1 MDSIAQLW
9 KQAIASTNEN
19 LFKVGLLGRIEV
31 DGTPTLDVPG
41 KIHTV
46 YVRMGA
52 AGTSGLVEALNVG
65 VPRLAGI
72 PVRMLK
78 LGRLWVILGVDYSS
92 GSLTAN
98 QYNVAYHEHLPRA
111 GLGGSLSIGAPVTLT
126 IRAGKVSVPAN
137 TANVLLTPE
146 SGLTDNLDVI
156 EGGDEGQLLLLSSV
170 EGVAVKVR
178 GYTNTPGD
186 AGNIDMRGSGNDRDL
201 NDPHDSVFLVWRSAT
216 GHWEEVAPSTLNQ
229 LIGVVITSATDGQTL
244 VYEESS
250 GSWVNGTA
258 SSGGAVTSVNSQT
271 GDVVLDSD
279 DIAEGST
286 NLYISDVELIKLA
299 GIETAADVTDQAN
312 TGAAIHG
319 ATAKTTPVDADTL
332 AGIDSAASN
341 VLTRFTWANIKA
353 TLKTYFDTLYT
364 AINTAVL
371 LTGAQNIS
379 GLKSFLDGIYIRG
392 SGTNANIERLVSGTA
407 SPRIVL
413 NLRATSNGSAA
424 DDFGPAFF
432 FDINDT
438 ETSGDNPICL
448 IGGVRDGADNSG
460 AMLIRTYN
468 AGTPQ
473 NVLRITSLRN
483 LGLNTNDQFGSGQ
496 GVIGIANRA
505 VAPTTNP
512 TGGAV
517 LYAESGALKGR
528 GSGGTTTT
536 IAAAEPHCPVCGA
549 DYVVEFENDTYGYFV
564 MCLRCLADELGK
576 RPWINWQEKP
586 SGRDS

>member
-1 MDSIAQLW
+1 MNLKTRLNRAFDKAVVKADL
-9 KQAIASTNEN
+9 ASYET
-19 LFKVGLLGRIEV
+19 
-31 DGTPTLDVPG
+31 
-41 KIHTV
+41 
-46 YVRMGA
+46 A
-52 AGTSGLVEALNVG
+52 
-65 VPRLAGI
+65 
-72 PVRMLK
+72 K
-78 LGRLWVILGVDYSS
+78 LGRLNPDATVSFAVPGRPDFTYITKSDATVTIALNRGAVP
-92 GSLTAN
+92 LRAF
-98 QYNVAYHEHLPRA
+98 LPVR
-111 GLGGSLSIGAPVTLT
+111 V
-126 IRAGKVSVPAN
+126 R
-137 TANVLLTPE
+137 
-146 SGLTDNLDVI
+146 D
-156 EGGDEGQLLLLSSV
+156 EGGGYLVIAGED
-170 EGVAVKVR
+170 KVR
-178 GYTNTPGD
+178 
-186 AGNIDMRGSGNDRDL
+186 A
-201 NDPHDSVFLVWRSAT
+201 
-216 GHWEEVAPSTLNQ
+216 APSTAAGSAY
-229 LIGVVITSATDGQTL
+229 GVLPHPFTIHSDTPSSYSGAAGQVVKVKTTEDGLEFAAESGAVDSVNGQT
-244 VYEESS
+244 
-250 GSWVNGTA
+250 
-258 SSGGAVTSVNSQT
+258 GAVA
-271 GDVVLDSD
+271 LDADDLSD
-279 DIAEGST
+279 AATT
-286 NLYISDVELIKLA
+286 NKFVEAADLTKLA
-299 GIETAADVTDQAN
+299 GIESLADVTDAAN
-312 TGAAIHG
+312 VAAAIGG
-319 ATAKTTPVDADTL
+319 APEQATLEDTNRL
-332 AGIDSAASN
+332 ALTDDG
-341 VLTRFTWANIKA
+341 VLKRVAWSTIKA
-353 TLKTYFDTLYT
+353 TLTTLFNGLYT

-392 SGTNANIERLVSGTA
+392 SGTNANVERLVSGTA

-413 NLRATSNGSAA
+413 NLRATSNGSAV

-432 FDINDT
+432 FDINDL
-438 ETSGDNPICL
+438 ETTGDNPICL

-473 NVLRITSLRN
+473 NVLRITATRN

-505 VAPTTNP
+505 VVPTTNP